1 MKKFYS
7 QNKYTIIGYFFMI
20 VSSLILSL
28 YVNNLLENQRILT
41 AQYYFLFVWD
51 IKIYLLF
58 FVKNLFIFLW
68 GIITAIY
75 YGE

>member
-1 MKKFYS
+1 
-7 QNKYTIIGYFFMI
+7 MI

-58 FVKNLFIFLW
+58 FVKNLFIF
-68 GIITAIY
+68 